1 MRSTTPT
8 CGSFDCRKHI
18 RITYLRLPIQL
29 CYTLDSTRYG
39 APETELGKCDTPW
52 LYELEA
58 KMIVDPAQTLRLMHT
73 VPFPVFVQ
81 PPGHC
86 VPERVAPVALEPNQ
100 IYHIAVKQ
108 QVKYRLPAPYP
119 SDCKD
124 YLYEGPRD
132 EFYGFPSKEAIEIF
146 GYIGGYLGMWLG
158 FSLLELLVHY
168 GNRPRKLRCL
178 TVNATEEK
186 ATSFEH
192 TQRVPH
198 VRARRRVA
206 VSGKSRSSL
215 LTSAGI
221 PDNRLKRMDLWAK
234 SVIADEPLATD

>member
-1 MRSTTPT
+1 MEKRSAWSLACSVLLGVLCTVGFFYQANSVMQTYLDHPYQSVMTADKRQGLVFPSVTICTGSWINKNSSGCRENPRLCTKYQQEMVFGVFRAQYEPALRWKISHAPHELFECRMRSTTPT

-58 KMIVDPAQTLRLMHT
+58 KMTVDPAQTLRLMHT

-86 VPERVAPVALEPNQ
+86 VPERVAPVALELNQ

-108 QVKYRLPAPYP
+108 ANLAHGV
-119 SDCKD
+119 
-124 YLYEGPRD
+124 
-132 EFYGFPSKEAIEIF
+132 
-146 GYIGGYLGMWLG
+146 
-158 FSLLELLVHY
+158 SL
-168 GNRPRKLRCL
+168 
-178 TVNATEEK
+178 A
-186 ATSFEH
+186 
-192 TQRVPH
+192 
-198 VRARRRVA
+198 
-206 VSGKSRSSL
+206 
-215 LTSAGI
+215 
-221 PDNRLKRMDLWAK
+221 
-234 SVIADEPLATD
+234 